1 MKKTPNINYLLQMV
15 EQLLNGQIDIV
26 SFELDFDYQLTK
38 RYRAMAKEDK
48 ECAELI
54 YDYLYENGLC
64 KAEKLPDS
72 KFLAVMKRQ
81 YKEVQDIINSGF
93 C

>member
-1 MKKTPNINYLLQMV
+1 MKKTPNINYLLQIV
-15 EQLLNGQIDIV
+15 EQMLNGQIDTV
-26 SFELDFDYQLTK
+26 CFKLDFEYELTK

-54 YDYLYENGLC
+54 YDYLYEDGLC
-64 KAEKLPDS
+64 KAENLPAS
-72 KFLAVMKRQ
+72 KFLAVIKRQ
-81 YKEVQDIINSGF
+81 YKEVQDIINGGF